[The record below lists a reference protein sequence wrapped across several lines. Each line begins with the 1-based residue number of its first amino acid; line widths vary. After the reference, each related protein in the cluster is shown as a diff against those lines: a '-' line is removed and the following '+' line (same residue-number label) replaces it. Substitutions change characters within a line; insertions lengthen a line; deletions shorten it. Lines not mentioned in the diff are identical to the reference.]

1 SACSESRWVLTD
13 TYSPTAM
20 LIAPAARPARPAV
33 NTAPRSVVA
42 AATPMTSPAVD
53 TMPSLA
59 PSTPARSQFR
69 RPATDPS
76 WASWWVGA
84 VVTGESATDARP
96 VRAGGRRDAVR
107 ELDVE
112 LGEPARVVCRQRP

>member
-1 SACSESRWVLTD
+1 MLTE

-20 LIAPAARPARPAV
+20 LIAPAARPASPAV
-33 NTAPRSVVA
+33 STAPRSAVA
-42 AATPMTSPAVD
+42 AATPMTRPAVE

-69 RPATDPS
+69 RPVIALVVGLVVLGRGAGGDSPTD
-76 WASWWVGA
+76 G
-84 VVTGESATDARP
+84 RP
-96 VRAGGRRDAVR
+96 FRAGRGGDAVR

-112 LGEPARVVCRQRP
+112 LGEAAGVVRA